1 MCLKFA
7 NAETYDY
14 PLEKGTKFV
23 LSLDS
28 NARNLPHVMY
38 GLIQGLLLQ
47 ALVFIFRNSL
57 AAIQNSKSLAVQLRL
72 SIGIVNLNY
81 NNYRKLLRF
90 ADLNMDQITDTRPA
104 KDADFKYKNKFF
116 SVAGFMERF
125 SHRESFKYK
134 LSQLTLS
141 QWFYVVASLL
151 FVVLF
156 DGDYEN
162 DGLVWVGVIAGIG
175 LFRELWHLFQRVW
188 DKMLGKGIILI
199 LYAAT
204 ANFALAISALKI
216 NAIAGIEPT
225 PFVFTLGFTT
235 LLMLPFWLT
244 IATALFFSI
253 ALVALNFWLLIS
265 ILLRLVRIKIQV
277 HWEDRSFVFITMIMR
292 LVLIPAVIM
301 TLGTIIMPYAKQI
314 ETFDGPVNF
323 LSVQDLTDEQV
334 QQLRES
340 SEEKAEAML
349 EQFKLKNATTEDAE
363 QNSGAKKVRHLDRIV
378 ATFIY
383 WFETYPNSG
392 CVKAE
397 NQRSLVID
405 ENSILVVERDK
416 SELGFKFAVL
426 PCVPKYQDVQI
437 PAVQAPE
444 TQTLDIQTQQS
455 IEEPIEKTIE
465 KTQEQ

>member
-1 MCLKFA
+1 
-7 NAETYDY
+7 
-14 PLEKGTKFV
+14 
-23 LSLDS
+23 
-28 NARNLPHVMY
+28 
-38 GLIQGLLLQ
+38 
-47 ALVFIFRNSL
+47 
-57 AAIQNSKSLAVQLRL
+57 
-72 SIGIVNLNY
+72 
-81 NNYRKLLRF
+81 
-90 ADLNMDQITDTRPA
+90 MDQITDTRRSQ
-104 KDADFKYKNKFF
+104 DADFKYKNKLF
-116 SVAGFMERF
+116 SVAGLMERF

-244 IATALFFSI
+244 ITTALFFSI

-444 TQTLDIQTQQS
+444 TQTPDIQTQQS